1 MNIYSGE
8 KLLNPNRIKYRPIQ
22 DTEIKSLFDKIQ
34 LNKTYPLPEKLIQD
48 FINDGSIIPTLKICT
63 NFTNRDFN
71 EIVIHI
77 KKRINIKKV
86 PPKRITK
93 KRNKKN
99 KKEKNEKNEKN
110 KKEKDTEKE
119 KEKEKIKD
127 KIKERATKKNLK
139 KTK

>member
-48 FINDGSIIPTLKICT
+48 FINDGSITPTLKICT
-63 NFTNRDFN
+63 NFTDRDFN

-77 KKRINIKKV
+77 KKRVNIKKL

-93 KRNKKN
+93 KRNKKDKN
-99 KKEKNEKNEKN
+99 KKEKN
-110 KKEKDTEKE
+110 KD
-119 KEKEKIKD
+119 KIKD
-127 KIKERATKKNLK
+127 KIKERSTKKNLK
-139 KTK
+139 KKIQTKERDNKE

>member
-48 FINDGSIIPTLKICT
+48 FINDGSIEPTLKICT

-77 KKRINIKKV
+77 KKRINIKKL

-93 KRNKKN
+93 KRNKKD
-99 KKEKNEKNEKN
+99 
-110 KKEKDTEKE
+110 KKEKDKI
-119 KEKEKIKD
+119 KEKIKD
-127 KIKERATKKNLK
+127 KIKERTKKNLK

>member
-48 FINDGSIIPTLKICT
+48 FINDGSIVPTLKICT

-77 KKRINIKKV
+77 KKRINIKKL

-93 KRNKKN
+93 KNKKN
-99 KKEKNEKNEKN
+99 KKNKNDKI
-110 KKEKDTEKE
+110 KE
-119 KEKEKIKD
+119 KEKVKIKD
-127 KIKERATKKNLK
+127 NIKERTKKNIK
-139 KTK
+139 KIKQVK

>member
-22 DTEIKSLFDKIQ
+22 DSEIKALFNKIE

-48 FINDGSIIPTLKICT
+48 FINDGSIEPTLKICT
-63 NFTNRDFN
+63 KFTNRDFN
-71 EIVIHI
+71 DIIIHI
-77 KKRINIKKV
+77 KKRINIKKL

-93 KRNKKN
+93 KRNKKQKRD
-99 KKEKNEKNEKN
+99 KKD
-110 KKEKDTEKE
+110 KKDKID

-127 KIKERATKKNLK
+127 KIREISTKKNLK
-139 KTK
+139 KTKK

>member
-48 FINDGSIIPTLKICT
+48 FINDGSLTPTLKICT

-71 EIVIHI
+71 DIVIHI
-77 KKRINIKKV
+77 KKRINIKKL

-93 KRNKKN
+93 KNKKN
-99 KKEKNEKNEKN
+99 KKDKR
-110 KKEKDTEKE
+110 EKE
-119 KEKEKIKD
+119 KNKIKD
-127 KIKERATKKNLK
+127 KIKERATKKNMK
-139 KTK
+139 KQNKLNKKYNI

>member
-48 FINDGSIIPTLKICT
+48 FINDGSIEPTLKICT

-77 KKRINIKKV
+77 KKRVNIKKL
-86 PPKRITK
+86 PPKRVT
-93 KRNKKN
+93 KKN
-99 KKEKNEKNEKN
+99 KKDKKNEKDKI
-110 KKEKDTEKE
+110 KDKIKDRIKEKV
-119 KEKEKIKD
+119 KIKD
-127 KIKERATKKNLK
+127 KIKERTKKNLKKNLK